1 MVEEILKRISVQEAD
16 AQKRAERNSGSLGM
30 IAERK
35 FNRKVKE
42 LVQVEEE
49 EEKERLPYS
58 TI

>member
-1 MVEEILKRISVQEAD
+1 VVEEILKRISVQEAD

-49 EEKERLPYS
+49 EEKERLP
-58 TI
+58 